1 MLRRGHHTQFLHFLL
16 ANFCFIKFAE
26 FISLC
31 LQTLCCNRQISLQ
44 SLQLSLCCIQ
54 FHKLVRVQLCF
65 AIDILIQH
73 IIHTIYLAFHI
84 LLGMIDVLALRG
96 NIVVSLIHSWILLL
110 QFLIIKYEH
119 MEIIRWH
126 DGSFINTSLLHL
138 SLALLRHCFHLIRS
152 HHAVADSIPVLE
164 TSIKISNLLI
174 NQTQLILHLLSLF
187 RVKICIGIKPV
198 LIFSSSLPLV
208 GKLRFDVVTATI
220 NQIQKFAMVFTILLL
235 QIISS
240 HLCICIF

>member
-1 MLRRGHHTQFLHFLL
+1 MLRRGHHTQFFHFLL

-84 LLGMIDVLALRG
+84 LLGMINVLALRG
-96 NIVVSLIHSWILLL
+96 NIVGSLIHSWILLL

-187 RVKICIGIKPV
+187 RVKIGIGIKPV
-198 LIFSSSLPLV
+198 LIFSSGLPLV
-208 GKLRFDVVTATI
+208 GKLSLDVITTAI